1 MMSDSTRS
9 QSHAIRGSFL
19 DFVNDPFL
27 IAESESVRYLTDG
40 LLVIENGKIKAF
52 DTYENLKDQ
61 YANLDVTT
69 YSGNLITPGF
79 IDLHVH
85 YPQTEMI
92 ASHGEQLLEWLNRY
106 TFPTEAKFR
115 DVDYAR
121 TIASFFLDELL
132 RNGTTTALVLTTIF
146 SHSVDVLFEEAQR
159 RDMRLIAG
167 QVLMTRNAPDYLLND
182 ANTAYEQNRELIR
195 KWHHKDRLLYA
206 ITPRFAITS
215 TNEELTLAG
224 ALKAEFPNVY
234 VHSHLSENL
243 REIEFTSTLFP
254 DSKDYLEVYEQ
265 FGLVGD
271 RSIFAH
277 GIHLSNSEFER
288 LSNAGA
294 AIAFCPTSNLF
305 LGSGLFNLGKA
316 KAIEQPVNVGLATD
330 VGGGTS
336 FSLLQTMADAY
347 KVIQLQSGQLSAFQA
362 FYLATLGSAKALSLD
377 DKLGSFDVGKEA
389 DFIVLDLQ
397 ATPLMALRNPALT
410 TSLDDLAS
418 SAFALMMLGD
428 DRAIK
433 ATYIRGNLAHEI
445 KSANS

>member
-1 MMSDSTRS
+1 MSDSTRS
-9 QSHAIRGSFL
+9 QTHAIRGSFL
-19 DFVNDPFL
+19 DFVDDPFA
-27 IAESESVRYLTDG
+27 IAESESVRYLADG
-40 LLVIENGKIKAF
+40 LLVIESGKIKAF
-52 DTYENLKDQ
+52 DAYELLKDQ
-61 YANLDVTT
+61 YANLDITT
-69 YSGNLITPGF
+69 YSGNLILPGF

-92 ASHGEQLLEWLNRY
+92 ASHGEQLLEWLDRY

-115 DVDYAR
+115 DIDYAR

-182 ANTAYEQNRELIR
+182 ANTAYKQNRELIH
-195 KWHHKDRLLYA
+195 KWHNKDRLLYA

-224 ALKAEFPNVY
+224 ALKAEFPDVF

-243 REIEFTSTLFP
+243 REIEFTSALFP

-277 GIHLSNSEFER
+277 GIHLSDSEFER

-294 AIAFCPTSNLF
+294 AIAFCPLLICFWAVACLTWAKRRRSSSLSK
-305 LGSGLFNLGKA
+305 SG
-316 KAIEQPVNVGLATD
+316 
-330 VGGGTS
+330 
-336 FSLLQTMADAY
+336 
-347 KVIQLQSGQLSAFQA
+347 
-362 FYLATLGSAKALSLD
+362 
-377 DKLGSFDVGKEA
+377 
-389 DFIVLDLQ
+389 
-397 ATPLMALRNPALT
+397 
-410 TSLDDLAS
+410 
-418 SAFALMMLGD
+418 
-428 DRAIK
+428 
-433 ATYIRGNLAHEI
+433 
-445 KSANS
+445 

>member
-1 MMSDSTRS
+1 MSDSTHSRP
-9 QSHAIRGSFL
+9 HAIRGSFL
-19 DFVNDPFL
+19 DFVDDPFS
-27 IAESESVRYLTDG
+27 IVESESVRYLADG
-40 LLVIENGKIKAF
+40 LLVIENGKVKAF
-52 DTYENLKDQ
+52 DTYEALKDQ
-61 YANLDVTT
+61 YADLEITA
-69 YSGNLITPGF
+69 YSGNLILPGF

-92 ASHGEQLLEWLNRY
+92 AAHGEQLLEWLNKY

-121 TIASFFLDELL
+121 AIACFFLDELL

-182 ANTAYEQNRELIR
+182 ANRAYEQSRELIR
-195 KWHHKDRLLYA
+195 KWHTKDRLLYA

-224 ALKAEFPNVY
+224 ALKAEFPDVY

-243 REIEFTSTLFP
+243 KEIEFTSALFP
-254 DSKDYLEVYEQ
+254 DGKDYLEVYER

-316 KAIEQPVNVGLATD
+316 KSIEQSVNVGLGTD
-330 VGGGTS
+330 VGAGTS

-347 KVIQLQSGQLSAFQA
+347 KVIQLQGGKLSAFQA

-397 ATPLMALRNPALT
+397 ATPLMALRNPVLT

-418 SAFALMMLGD
+418 SAFGLMMLGD

-445 KSANS
+445 KSAN

>member
-1 MMSDSTRS
+1 MSDSTRS
-9 QSHAIRGSFL
+9 QTHAIRGSFL
-19 DFVNDPFL
+19 DFVDDPFA
-27 IAESESVRYLTDG
+27 IAESESVRYLADG
-40 LLVIENGKIKAF
+40 LLVIESGKIKAF
-52 DTYENLKDQ
+52 DAYELLKDQ
-61 YANLDVTT
+61 YANLDITT
-69 YSGNLITPGF
+69 YSGNLILPGF

-92 ASHGEQLLEWLNRY
+92 ASHGEQLLEWLDRY

-115 DVDYAR
+115 DIDYAR

-182 ANTAYEQNRELIR
+182 ANTAYKQNRELIH
-195 KWHHKDRLLYA
+195 KWHNKDRLLYA

-224 ALKAEFPNVY
+224 ALKAEFPDVF
-234 VHSHLSENL
+234 VHSHLSESL
-243 REIEFTSTLFP
+243 REIEFTSALFP

-277 GIHLSNSEFER
+277 GIHLSDSEFER

-316 KAIEQPVNVGLATD
+316 KAIEQSVKVGLGTD

-347 KVIQLQSGQLSAFQA
+347 KVIQLQGGQLSAFQA

-389 DFIVLDLQ
+389 DFIILDLQ
-397 ATPLMALRNPALT
+397 ATPLMALRNPVLEV

-445 KSANS
+445 KPANS

>member
-1 MMSDSTRS
+1 MSDSTRS
-9 QSHAIRGSFL
+9 QTHAIRGSFL
-19 DFVNDPFL
+19 DFVDDPFA
-27 IAESESVRYLTDG
+27 IAESESVRYLADG
-40 LLVIENGKIKAF
+40 LLVIESGKIKAF
-52 DTYENLKDQ
+52 DAYELLKDQ
-61 YANLDVTT
+61 YANLDITT
-69 YSGNLITPGF
+69 YSGNLILPGF

-92 ASHGEQLLEWLNRY
+92 ASHGEQLLEWLDRY

-115 DVDYAR
+115 DIDYAR

-182 ANTAYEQNRELIR
+182 ANTAYKQNRELIH
-195 KWHHKDRLLYA
+195 KWHNKDRLLYA

-224 ALKAEFPNVY
+224 ALKAEFPDVF

-243 REIEFTSTLFP
+243 REIEFTSALFP

-277 GIHLSNSEFER
+277 GIHLSDSEFER

-316 KAIEQPVNVGLATD
+316 KAIEQSVKVGLGTD

-347 KVIQLQSGQLSAFQA
+347 KVIQLQGGQLSAFQA

-389 DFIVLDLQ
+389 DFIILDLQ
-397 ATPLMALRNPALT
+397 ATPLMALRNPVLEV

-445 KSANS
+445 KPANS

>member
-19 DFVNDPFL
+19 DFVNDPFS
-27 IAESESVRYLTDG
+27 IAESESVRYLADG

-61 YANLDVTT
+61 YANLDITT
-69 YSGNLITPGF
+69 YSSNLILPGF

-92 ASHGEQLLEWLNRY
+92 ASHGEQLLEWLDRY

-224 ALKAEFPNVY
+224 ALKAEFPDVY

-243 REIEFTSTLFP
+243 REIEFTSALFP

-305 LGSGLFNLGKA
+305 LGSGLFNLDKA
-316 KAIEQPVNVGLATD
+316 KEIEQSVKVGLGTD

-347 KVIQLQSGQLSAFQA
+347 KVIQLQGGQLSAFQA

-377 DKLGSFDVGKEA
+377 EKLGSFDVGKEA

-397 ATPLMALRNPALT
+397 ATPLMALRNLT
-410 TSLDDLAS
+410 PTESLDDLAS

-445 KSANS
+445 KPVNL